1 MPGNIKAQK
10 AIIKEWAKAN
20 MVGNNYSSPVGLINI
35 TLAGIKEALN
45 QPHRHPVEKL
55 ESNYRVE
62 NLLAEAEFIK
72 MSADKKDRPLNWY
85 YLKII
90 IAGSNSYIVIREDTY
105 LRTKIFYSIV
115 DNIK

>member
-1 MPGNIKAQK
+1 MLLPAAHRAADSIF
-10 AIIKEWAKAN
+10 
-20 MVGNNYSSPVGLINI
+20 
-35 TLAGIKEALN
+35 AGF
-45 QPHRHPVEKL
+45 
-55 ESNYRVE
+55 YF
-62 NLLAEAEFIK
+62 AEAEFIK